1 MICFQI
7 FSYRMLLQSGCVLL
21 RQVATSSVR
30 NFPNCWS
37 CVVRIPEGNHFHFF
51 KRSFTSR
58 SFQTNVFSSI
68 SVKFNRHG
76 QKFAILTN
84 CARFRSTN
92 VKSQDG
98 NWKDRL
104 WYSLAVAI
112 FMTGA
117 TILSVPLYR
126 VFCQVIAGTWFI
138 LGVDVHIY
146 MFIYRSVTFDILRS
160 RASLNKYMYEHSVYD
175 TLLFC

>member
-30 NFPNCWS
+30 NFPNCWN

-58 SFQTNVFSSI
+58 SFQTNVFSSV

-126 VFCQVIAGTWFI
+126 VFCQVIAGVYF
-138 LGVDVHIY
+138 GEDVHFY
-146 MFIYRSVTFDILRS
+146 LFIYLSVTFDILRS
-160 RASLNKYMYEHSVYD
+160 RASLNKYMYYEHGVYD

>member
-1 MICFQI
+1 
-7 FSYRMLLQSGCVLL
+7 MLLQSGCVLL
-21 RQVATSSVR
+21 RKVATSSIR
-30 NFPNCWS
+30 NFPS
-37 CVVRIPEGNHFHFF
+37 
-51 KRSFTSR
+51 TSR
-58 SFQTNVFSSI
+58 SFQTNVFSSV
-68 SVKFNRHG
+68 SVKFNRHS

-92 VKSQDG
+92 VKSPDG

-138 LGVDVHIY
+138 LGVDVHILY
-146 MFIYRSVTFDILRS
+146 
-160 RASLNKYMYEHSVYD
+160 VYISISD
-175 TLLFC
+175 F